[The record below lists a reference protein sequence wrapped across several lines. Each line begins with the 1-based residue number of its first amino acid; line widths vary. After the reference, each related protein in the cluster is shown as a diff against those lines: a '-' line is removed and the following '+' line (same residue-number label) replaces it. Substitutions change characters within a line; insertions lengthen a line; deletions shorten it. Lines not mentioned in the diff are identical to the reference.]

1 MSHHGGLVDA
11 WVAAGGAEQDPAA
24 WTCNSCEPPQR
35 HRRIDHCLLST
46 EMAHR
51 VRRCWIDHAAT
62 GSDHQPL
69 WVELEN

>member
-1 MSHHGGLVDA
+1 
-11 WVAAGGAEQDPAA
+11 
-24 WTCNSCEPPQR
+24 
-35 HRRIDHCLLST
+35 
-46 EMAHR
+46 